1 MLRRNAPEVGSWY
14 EDAELGRVFE
24 VVSLDED
31 DNSVAIQ
38 YFEGEIEALELD
50 AFLQMPLRTIEQ
62 PEDWS
67 GPFELDREDRYESDF
82 ADSFE
87 EPDELL
93 MLDGEGG
100 MHIEEGDE
108 EF

>member
-1 MLRRNAPEVGSWY
+1 MLRRNAPEVGCWY

-31 DNSVAIQ
+31 ENAVAIQ

-50 AFLQMPLRTIEQ
+50 AFLQMPLRIVEQ

-67 GPFELDREDRYESDF
+67 GPFELDREDRFESDF
-82 ADSFE
+82 ADLNDDS
-87 EPDELL
+87 DELRF
-93 MLDGEGG
+93 LDGDGS
-100 MHIEEGDE
+100 MHILEDL
-108 EF
+108 